1 MWGFYGISNVLI
13 SIAISVFFVH
23 AFTLTQGLKHEWQ
36 LGPEAK
42 DNLLS
47 SYAAEATANEIF
59 VFKKPFFNGKTVW
72 LDPISHLFYSSL
84 FTFSLRRTVHYLHL
98 IGLEF

>member
-59 VFKKPFFNGKTVW
+59 VFKNHFSMVKLCGWILFPIYSIAAFLHFHCVGPSIIYIS
-72 LDPISHLFYSSL
+72 LD
-84 FTFSLRRTVHYLHL
+84 
-98 IGLEF
+98 